1 MPRTFK
7 AISDNLVFCQ
17 SDVYKDKVNYIRK
30 HARKREMNEDI
41 RKDSLIGRAKGKKN
55 FKKRK
60 KHINCDILDQIYTNK
75 STNHISIAPHTC

>member
-17 SDVYKDKVNYIRK
+17 SDVYKEKVNDIRK
-30 HARKREMNEDI
+30 RARKREVNEDI
-41 RKDSLIGRAKGKKN
+41 RKDSLIGRAKGKK
-55 FKKRK
+55 KKEK
-60 KHINCDILDQIYTNK
+60 THINRDILDLIYTNK